1 MENIEKTYENEDV
14 KVVWKPSLC
23 SHSANC
29 WRGLSE
35 VFNPKLKPWVD
46 LSKAQTEKIIQQ
58 INECPSSALSYALK
72 SKMETNLEPE
82 NNLETKVEVKP
93 NGPLIVLGNLSI
105 KDVEGNVTSKSNMT
119 AFCRCG
125 ASSNKPFCDG
135 SHRKIDFKESQ

>member
-1 MENIEKTYENEDV
+1 
-14 KVVWKPSLC
+14 
-23 SHSANC
+23 
-29 WRGLSE
+29 
-35 VFNPKLKPWVD
+35 
-46 LSKAQTEKIIQQ
+46 
-58 INECPSSALSYALK
+58 
-72 SKMETNLEPE
+72 METNLEPK